1 MGSERWW
8 VWPLVVQVEGALNA
22 TDPRGQDAEKMSN
35 LRSINLNISAR
46 GLEALRSVDP
56 SLGQ

>member
-1 MGSERWW
+1 MVGVATDGAGRR
-8 VWPLVVQVEGALNA
+8 ALNA
-22 TDPRGQDAEKMSN
+22 TDPRGQDAEKMTN